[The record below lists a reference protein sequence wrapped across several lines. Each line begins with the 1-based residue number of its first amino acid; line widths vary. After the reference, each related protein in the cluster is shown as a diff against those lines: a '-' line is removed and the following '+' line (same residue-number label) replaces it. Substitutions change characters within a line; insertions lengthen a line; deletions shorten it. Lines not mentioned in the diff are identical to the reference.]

1 MAIAPTIG
9 NPTANGTQVILSGDM
24 MTINMGPQ
32 HPSTHGVLRLILD
45 LEGETVVRC
54 EPVIGY
60 LHTGFEKTF
69 EAKTYLQGVV
79 MTDRMDYLAPL
90 SNNLGYALAIER
102 LLGIEVPPRATVIRV
117 LLAELTRINNHLV
130 WLGTQAL
137 DLGAMSVFFYCFRER
152 EVLLDLF
159 EMMSGARLMT
169 SFIRPGGLMADLPPG
184 WVEKADAF
192 IRTFPEHIIEY
203 ESLLTKNDI
212 FRERTVGVGVI
223 TPEQALAMD
232 LTGPSLR
239 ACGIAWDLRKIA
251 PYCGYETYDF
261 AVPTLTGGDTYDRYL
276 LRIAEMHESNTI
288 ARQALDRLPDG
299 PTMTDN
305 RKVAL
310 PPRAELATSMEA
322 MIHHFKL
329 VSEGFK
335 PPLGE
340 VYTCI
345 ESPKGE
351 IGFYI
356 VSDGTGKPYRCHVRA
371 PSFVNLQSLPV
382 MSVGGLIADLVAII
396 GSIDPVLG
404 EVDR

>member
-1 MAIAPTIG
+1 MAIAPPRG
-9 NPTANGTQVILSGDM
+9 NTAANGTQVVLTGDT

-32 HPSTHGVLRLILD
+32 HPSTHGVLRLVLD
-45 LEGETVVRC
+45 LEGETVTRC

-69 EAKTYLQGVV
+69 EAKTYMQGVV
-79 MTDRMDYLAPL
+79 LTDRMDYLAPL
-90 SNNLGYALAIER
+90 SNNLGYALAIEK
-102 LLGIEVPPRATVIRV
+102 LLDIEAPPRATVIRV

-169 SFIRPGGLMADLPPG
+169 SYIRPGGLMADLPDG
-184 WVEKADAF
+184 WTALADQF
-192 IRTFPEHIIEY
+192 IRTFPAHIDEY
-203 ESLLTKNDI
+203 ESLLTENEI
-212 FRERTVGVGVI
+212 FKERTIGIGVLS
-223 TPEQALAMD
+223 PEDAQALD

-239 ACGIAWDLRKIA
+239 ACGIPWDLRKLA

-261 AVPTLTGGDTYDRYL
+261 VVPTLTGGDVYDRYRV
-276 LRIAEMHESNTI
+276 RIAEMRESTKI
-288 ARQALDRLPDG
+288 ARQALDRLPVG
-299 PTMTDN
+299 PVMTDN

-322 MIHHFKL
+322 LIHHFKL

-335 PPLGE
+335 PPVGE

-351 IGFYI
+351 IGFYMI
-356 VSDGTGKPYRCHVRA
+356 SDGTGKPYRCHVRA
-371 PSFVNLQSLPV
+371 PSFVNLQSLAP
-382 MSVGGLIADLVAII
+382 MSVGGMVADLVAII

>member
-1 MAIAPTIG
+1 MAIAPPRPQTA
-9 NPTANGTQVILSGDM
+9 ANGTQVILSGDA

-32 HPSTHGVLRLILD
+32 HPSTHGVLRLVLD

-60 LHTGFEKTF
+60 LHTGFEKTY
-69 EAKTYLQGVV
+69 EVKTYLQGVV
-79 MTDRMDYLAPL
+79 LTDRMDYLAPL
-90 SNNLGYALAIER
+90 SNNLGYALAVEK
-102 LLGIEVPPRATVIRV
+102 LLGITVPERATVIRV

-137 DLGAMSVFFYCFRER
+137 DLGAMSAFLYCFRER

-184 WVEKADAF
+184 WIERADGF
-192 IRTFPEHIIEY
+192 VREFPAHIEEY
-203 ESLLTKNDI
+203 ESLLTNNDI
-212 FRERTVGVGVI
+212 FRERTIDVGKI

-232 LTGPSLR
+232 LTGPGLR
-239 ACGIAWDLRKIA
+239 ACGIAWDLRKLQ

-261 AVPTLTGGDTYDRYL
+261 AVPTLTGGDVYDRYL
-276 LRIAEMHESNTI
+276 VRMAEMRESTAI

-299 PTMTDN
+299 PVMTDD

-310 PPRAELATSMEA
+310 PPRSELATSMEA
-322 MIHHFKL
+322 LIHHFKL

-335 PPLGE
+335 PPEGE
-340 VYTCI
+340 VYSCI

-351 IGFYI
+351 IGYYI

-382 MSVGGLIADLVAII
+382 MSVGGLVADLVAII
-396 GSIDPVLG
+396 GSLDPVLG